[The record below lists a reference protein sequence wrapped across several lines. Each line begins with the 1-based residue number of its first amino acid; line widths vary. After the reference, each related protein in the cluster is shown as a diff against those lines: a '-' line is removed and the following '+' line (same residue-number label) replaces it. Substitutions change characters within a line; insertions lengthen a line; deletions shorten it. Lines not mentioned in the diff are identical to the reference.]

1 MESCEVVYVMQGIF
15 VMGIITTLL
24 SIGIIGGIICKKSK
38 GEDRETLLMTFLLGI
53 PVFFFAYY
61 LLRLPLD
68 FFLKN
73 ILSNYAGTYIFFQS
87 FYAPLT
93 EELSKLL
100 VIVLPFIYRRT
111 QKSNLHFFAFATGL
125 GFGVGEIWFLANILS
140 QNPKTATLPWYFFT
154 GFLTERFL
162 VCFLHG
168 SFVLVALHYLL
179 KNHYRGVLYAM
190 LLHWLV
196 NLPIFIGFLLN
207 LTHNMFWQIFLSQWT
222 FIFSFIMISITTII
236 LYGKLKL
243 GYFLAGQAKC
253 PECAKIYDRPFLGV
267 SLISKK
273 YEKCPHCKKW
283 HWIRK
288 SVKEEGR

>member
-1 MESCEVVYVMQGIF
+1 MVS
-15 VMGIITTLL
+15 
-24 SIGIIGGIICKKSK
+24 S
-38 GEDRETLLMTFLLGI
+38 
-53 PVFFFAYY
+53 
-61 LLRLPLD
+61 
-68 FFLKN
+68 
-73 ILSNYAGTYIFFQS
+73 
-87 FYAPLT
+87 
-93 EELSKLL
+93 
-100 VIVLPFIYRRT
+100 
-111 QKSNLHFFAFATGL
+111 
-125 GFGVGEIWFLANILS
+125 NILS
-140 QNPKTATLPWYFFT
+140 QNPKIATLPWYFFP

-179 KNHYRGVLYAM
+179 KNHYRGILYAM

-207 LTHNMFWQIFLSQWT
+207 LTENIFWQIFLSQWT
-222 FIFSFIMISITTII
+222 SIFSVIMIAITTII

-267 SLISKK
+267 SLINKK